1 MSSLQDK
8 VALVTGASSGI
19 GRSIAIA
26 LAAEDARVVLASRNE
41 AKLAEV
47 ANQIDAAGGSA
58 EIIPADVTNE
68 EQILALFRRIGSRY
82 GRLDLLINN
91 AGTATAAP
99 VEELALEEWRRV
111 LDLNLTAAFLC
122 SREAFR
128 IMKTQSAGR
137 IINIG
142 SFAATIPRP
151 ATAPY
156 TVSKAGLEALTHSL
170 ALEGREH
177 GITACILHPG
187 NTRSGFWAGR
197 EEAARE
203 EGVMAPEDVARM
215 TVTIAAM
222 PDDVLVLKTVM
233 LPVSMPF
240 LGRG

>member
-1 MSSLQDK
+1 MNSLQDK

-26 LAAEDARVVLASRNE
+26 LAAEGARVVLASRNE
-41 AKLAEV
+41 EKLAEV
-47 ANQIDAAGGSA
+47 ANQIGAAGGNA
-58 EIIPADVTNE
+58 ETIPTDVTDE
-68 EQILALFRRIGSRY
+68 EQILALFQRIGSRY

-99 VEELALEEWRRV
+99 VEELDLVEWRRV

-142 SFAATIPRP
+142 SVAAYVPRP

-156 TVSKAGLEALTHSL
+156 TVSKAGLEALTHAL
-170 ALEGREH
+170 ALEGRDH

-187 NTRSGFWAGR
+187 NTLSGFWTGR

>member
-8 VALVTGASSGI
+8 IALVTGASSGI
-19 GRSIAIA
+19 GRSIAMA
-26 LAAEDARVVLASRNE
+26 LAAEGARVVLASRNE
-41 AKLAEV
+41 EKLAEV
-47 ANQIDAAGGSA
+47 ANRIEADGGSA
-58 EIIPADVTNE
+58 QVIPADVTDE
-68 EQILALFRRIGSRY
+68 EQILELFRRIESLHGC
-82 GRLDLLINN
+82 LDLLINN
-91 AGTATAAP
+91 AGTTTTVP
-99 VEELALEEWRRV
+99 VEELELKEWRRV

-128 IMKTQSAGR
+128 IMKSQSGGR

-142 SFAATIPRP
+142 SVAAMVPRP

-170 ALEGREH
+170 DLEGREH

-187 NTRSGFWAGR
+187 NTRSGFWEGQ
-197 EEAARE
+197 EEAALK
-203 EGVMAPEDVARM
+203 EGVMSPEDVARM
-215 TVTIAAM
+215 AVAIAAM

-233 LPVSMPF
+233 LPITMPF

>member
-1 MSSLQDK
+1 MSQLQNK
-8 VALVTGASSGI
+8 VALITGASAGI
-19 GRSIAIA
+19 GRAIAAA
-26 LAAEDARVVLASRNE
+26 LAAGGATVVLAARNREKLEE
-41 AKLAEV
+41 AAQ
-47 ANQIDAAGGSA
+47 AITDAGGTVHA
-58 EIIPADVTNE
+58 IAADVTE
-68 EQILALFRRIGSRY
+68 EDQVMRLFRETHKRCG
-82 GRLDLLINN
+82 GLDLLVNN

-99 VEELALEEWRRV
+99 IGELSLAEWRRV

-128 IMKTQSAGR
+128 LMQPRGAGR

-142 SFAATIPRP
+142 SVAAYVPRP

-156 TVSKAGLEALTHSL
+156 TASKAGLEGLTHSL

-187 NTRSGFWAGR
+187 NTRSGFWTGR
-197 EEAARE
+197 EEAAKS
-203 EGVMAPEDVARM
+203 EGVMDPGDVARM
-215 TVTIAAM
+215 CVTIADM

-233 LPVSMPF
+233 LPLTMPF

>member
-1 MSSLQDK
+1 MPQLQDK

-19 GRSIAIA
+19 GRAIAAA
-26 LAAEDARVVLASRNE
+26 LAAEGATVVLAARDE
-41 AKLAEV
+41 VKLQA
-47 ANQIDAAGGSA
+47 AAADITAAGGA
-58 EIIPADVTNE
+58 VHAVGADVTDE
-68 EQILALFRRIGSRY
+68 DQVLRLFRETRERCG
-82 GRLDLLINN
+82 GLDLLVNN

-99 VEELALEEWRRV
+99 VGELSLAEWRRV

-128 IMKTQSAGR
+128 LMQPLGRGR

-142 SFAATIPRP
+142 SVAAYVPRP

-156 TVSKAGLEALTHSL
+156 TASKAGLEGLTHCL

-177 GITACILHPG
+177 GITACVLHPG
-187 NTRSGFWAGR
+187 NTRSGFWTGR
-197 EEAARE
+197 EEAARS
-203 EGVMAPEDVARM
+203 EGVMEPEDVARM
-215 TVTIAAM
+215 CVSMAAM

-233 LPVSMPF
+233 LPLTMPF

>member
-8 VALVTGASSGI
+8 IALVTGASSGI
-19 GRSIAIA
+19 GRSIAVA
-26 LAAEDARVVLASRNE
+26 LAAEGAHVVLASRNE
-41 AKLAEV
+41 EKLSEV
-47 ANQIDAAGGSA
+47 ANHIDAGGGSA
-58 EIIPADVTNE
+58 QVIPADVTDE
-68 EQILALFRRIGSRY
+68 ALILELFRRIDKLY

-91 AGTATAAP
+91 AGTATAVP
-99 VEELALEEWRRV
+99 VEELELEEWRRV

-128 IMKTQSAGR
+128 TMKSQSGGR

-142 SFAATIPRP
+142 SIAAMVPRP

-170 ALEGREH
+170 ALEGRDH

-187 NTRSGFWAGR
+187 NTRSGFWTGR

-203 EGVMAPEDVARM
+203 EGVMSPEDVAGM

-222 PDDVLVLKTVM
+222 PNDVLVLKTVM
-233 LPVSMPF
+233 LPATMPF